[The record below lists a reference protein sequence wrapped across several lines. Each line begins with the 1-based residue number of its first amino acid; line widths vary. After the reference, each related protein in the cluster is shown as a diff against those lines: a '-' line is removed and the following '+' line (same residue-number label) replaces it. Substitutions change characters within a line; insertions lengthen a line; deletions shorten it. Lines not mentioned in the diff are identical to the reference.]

1 MLSYISGRGGRS
13 RLAGRAWAGRAA
25 PGVWRCQR
33 RHGSKCDAVQE
44 YSPTPAVPG
53 SSGPMSPR
61 RKMRCVG
68 QSDVGR
74 VRDHNEDTIAYDA
87 GIGLMVLADGMGG
100 YNAGEVASGIAVKTI
115 VGLVRD
121 AVEREDLRNHDSAAG
136 LTRAS
141 IILRDAILRANKIIF
156 QTARTQPQCE
166 GMGTTVV
173 GALFFDNRISIAH
186 VGDSRL
192 YRMRNAGLEQ
202 VTMDHSLLQ
211 ELVDRGFYSP
221 EEAQRAANKN
231 YVTRALG
238 VEPNVDVEIQEVPVN
253 KGEVFILCSDG
264 LSDMVEDDDI
274 NLTISTFSANLDTV
288 AKQLIQLANDNGGRD
303 NVSVVMAHVIDA
315 FPARTKIFDKILG
328 WFG

>member
-1 MLSYISGRGGRS
+1 
-13 RLAGRAWAGRAA
+13 
-25 PGVWRCQR
+25 
-33 RHGSKCDAVQE
+33 
-44 YSPTPAVPG
+44 
-53 SSGPMSPR
+53 
-61 RKMRCVG
+61 
-68 QSDVGR
+68 
-74 VRDHNEDTIAYDA
+74 
-87 GIGLMVLADGMGG
+87 MGG
-100 YNAGEVASGIAVKTI
+100 HAAGEVAARV
-115 VGLVRD
+115 
-121 AVEREDLRNHDSAAG
+121 AVESIENFIRRSHETSDFSWPYGVDASLSYEGNRLKTAVSLANRRINRLAENHDDY
-136 LTRAS
+136 L
-141 IILRDAILRANKIIF
+141 
-156 QTARTQPQCE
+156 

-173 GALFFDNRISIAH
+173 CALLADGQLIAAH

-192 YRMRNAGLEQ
+192 YRQRSDKLEQ

-211 ELVDRGFYSP
+211 ELVDRGFYSA

-264 LSDMVEDDDI
+264 LSDMVEDEDI
-274 NLTISTFSANLDTV
+274 HLTINTFSANLDTV

>member
-1 MLSYISGRGGRS
+1 MSLRS
-13 RLAGRAWAGRAA
+13 KL
-25 PGVWRCQR
+25 
-33 RHGSKCDAVQE
+33 
-44 YSPTPAVPG
+44 
-53 SSGPMSPR
+53 
-61 RKMRCVG
+61 RCVG
-68 QSDVGR
+68 MTDTGK
-74 VRDHNEDTIAYDA
+74 VREHNEDTIAFDA
-87 GIGLMVLADGMGG
+87 DIGLLVLADGRGG

-115 VGLVRD
+115 VNLVKEQ
-121 AVEREDLRNHDSAAG
+121 VEREDLNVQDREAG
-136 LTRAS
+136 LSRPT
-141 IILRDAILRANKIIF
+141 IILRDAIHRANKIIY

-173 GALFFDNRISIAH
+173 AALFFDNKITIAH

-192 YRMRNAGLEQ
+192 YRQRAGGDKLEQ
-202 VTMDHSLLQ
+202 VTLDHSLLQ
-211 ELVDRGFYSP
+211 ELVDRGFYSA

-238 VEPNVDVEIQEVPVN
+238 VEPNVEVEIQEVPVN

-264 LSDMVEDDDI
+264 LSDMVEDEDI
-274 NLTISTFSANLDTV
+274 HLTINTFSANLDTV